1 MPYKDTLL
9 TKKLSLEF
17 PIIQAP
23 MAGGPTTP
31 ELISCVSNFGG
42 LGSLGAGYMKPA
54 VLDVAIKLIKEKTE
68 KAFAVNLFIP
78 THAEAYPSNLEAMLK
93 VLKPYAD
100 DLGVT
105 LPLPTKPFVP
115 NFDEQMHI
123 ILDHKIKVFSFT
135 FGILEPSWVKTLK
148 NENVTIIGTATS
160 HLEALELEKS
170 GVDFI
175 VCQGKEAGGHRGT
188 FIGDAKESLVPV
200 FSLTEACSKHVNI
213 PIISSG
219 GIMHGE
225 DIIKSLKHG
234 AAAAQMGTAFLTTD
248 ESGCSDEY
256 KDMLLRQKHDETT
269 LTKAFS
275 GKYARAIKNTFIE
288 EMQPHEEEFLE
299 YPIQHVLTKPL
310 RDKAENLGR
319 IDIMSLWAGQRAF
332 LCKKLPCKKLLEK
345 LAHECEQHKHLL
357 D

>member
-1 MPYKDTLL
+1 MRTLF
-9 TKKLSLEF
+9 TDKLSLTY

-31 ELISCVSNFGG
+31 ELISCVSNFGA
-42 LGSLGAGYMKPA
+42 LGSLGAGYMQPD
-54 VLDVAIKLIKEKTE
+54 VLDVTIKLIKEKTDRN
-68 KAFAVNLFIP
+68 FAVNLFIP
-78 THAEAYPSNLEAMLK
+78 SYAEAHPSSLEAMQK

-100 DLGVT
+100 DLGVS

-115 NFDEQMHI
+115 NFDEQMQV
-123 ILDHKIKVFSFT
+123 ILDHKIKIFSFT
-135 FGILEPSWVKTLK
+135 FGILEPSWVRALK
-148 NENVTIIGTATS
+148 NEGITLIGTATS

-170 GVDFI
+170 GVDYI

-188 FIGDAKESLVPV
+188 FIGDPKEALVPI
-200 FSLTEACSKHVNI
+200 FSLTEACAKHVNI

-225 DIIKSLKHG
+225 DIMKSLKHG

-248 ESGCSDEY
+248 EAGCSKEY
-256 KDMLLRQKHDETT
+256 KEALLEQKHDETA

-275 GKYARAIKNTFIE
+275 GKYARAIKNTFTH
-288 EMQPHEEEFLE
+288 EMQPHEEDFLE

-310 RDKAENLGR
+310 RDKAKELGR
-319 IDIMSLWAGQRAF
+319 TDIMSLWAGQRAF